1 VTHLT
6 RFREWCQSD
15 RGQRVAI
22 GVVFLIITSLY
33 LALAVQRFET
43 SHFYGDEP
51 EYYLTGVSLYE
62 DGDLDLRNQFL
73 APDPHAFP
81 MPLNFKVVA
90 DGGPTPAA
98 FIPTTGALF
107 IGPANAVGGVL
118 GVLVLYALMN
128 VGSLALI
135 LLVLRRTVGP
145 TTALAAVAIAGL
157 TVPLAWHAA
166 SIWVEVPALLAV
178 SAVLALLPRIGVRW
192 WAAAAA
198 GALLA
203 LLPWLHQKFALLAVG
218 LAAAILLHAGRRRF
232 WPLVAGL
239 PIAGIVGTMI
249 FSTALRGRWA
259 FTTGAQ
265 GGGVS
270 GAFDTRIGRNAAQ
283 PFAWFVD
290 QTRGWLPLA
299 PIWVLVFVG
308 LVVLIRVTGGR
319 RILGFYAVAFVPFLV
334 VYMAGPFL
342 SGDSPPGRET
352 LTSLPVL
359 ITLLAAGLASVRGVA
374 AWIITALLA
383 TASVLIGA
391 LSGFVFGQDIYF
403 NNLGDPKLL
412 LRFASHGLD
421 TTWWWPRI
429 TVSDTW
435 TWTNL
440 IIATLGAL
448 LVAAVIYV
456 CSRWWCSRRRVALWA
471 PPGGCPAGA
480 PVISLRSTPAADPG
494 AR

>member
-1 VTHLT
+1 MTHVA
-6 RFREWCQSD
+6 RFREWSASG
-15 RGQRVAI
+15 RGQRVLVC
-22 GVVFLIITSLY
+22 VVFLVITALY
-33 LALAVQRFET
+33 LALAVQRYET

-51 EYYLTGVSLYE
+51 EYYLTGVSIYE

-73 APDPHAFP
+73 APDHHAFP
-81 MPLNFKVVA
+81 VPLDFKVIA

-128 VGSLALI
+128 VVSLAL
-135 LLVLRRTVGP
+135 LLAVLRRTVGP
-145 TTALAAVAIAGL
+145 TAALAAVAIAGL

-178 SAVLALLPRIGVRW
+178 SGVLALLPRIGARW

-203 LLPWLHQKFALLAVG
+203 LLPWLHQKFALLALG
-218 LAAAILLHAGRRRF
+218 LAAAVLLHAGRRRF

-239 PIAGIVGTMI
+239 PVAGIVGTMV

-270 GAFDTRIGRNAAQ
+270 GAFDPRIGRNAAQ

-299 PIWVLVFVG
+299 PVWILAFVG
-308 LVVLIRVTGGR
+308 LAVLIRVMGGR

-359 ITLLAAGLASVRGVA
+359 ITLLAAGLAALRGVA
-374 AWIITALLA
+374 AWTITVVLA
-383 TASVLIGA
+383 TVSVLVGA

-421 TTWWWPRI
+421 MTWWWPRI

-435 TWTNL
+435 TWGHL
-440 IIATLGAL
+440 LLATFVAV
-448 LVAAVIYV
+448 LVAAIVYG
-456 CSRWWCSRRRVALWA
+456 CSQWSCARRGLAIWT
-471 PPGGCPAGA
+471 PPGTCPAGA
-480 PVISLRSTPAADPG
+480 PVITLRLPPGADPG